1 MTRDDIIRMARE
13 AGFDT
18 SSKEVYVWLGQERV
32 LKELVT
38 FAALVAAAEREA
50 CARACEELM
59 KWYEAAHAV
68 EAEAGV
74 GLYDDGFRIGEAT
87 GAEACAEAIR
97 RWGEK

>member
-1 MTRDDIIRMARE
+1 MTREQVLRLATQCGDDVTHTLPEDLAFLERFAE
-13 AGFDT
+13 A
-18 SSKEVYVWLGQERV
+18 
-32 LKELVT
+32 
-38 FAALVAAAEREA
+38 VAAEEREA

>member
-1 MTRDDIIRMARE
+1 MTREDIIRMARE

-50 CARACEELM
+50 CAKVCEILINPNGPVPEDPLDAWLMGTVDCATAVRA
-59 KWYEAAHAV
+59 
-68 EAEAGV
+68 
-74 GLYDDGFRIGEAT
+74 R
-87 GAEACAEAIR
+87 
-97 RWGEK
+97 GEK